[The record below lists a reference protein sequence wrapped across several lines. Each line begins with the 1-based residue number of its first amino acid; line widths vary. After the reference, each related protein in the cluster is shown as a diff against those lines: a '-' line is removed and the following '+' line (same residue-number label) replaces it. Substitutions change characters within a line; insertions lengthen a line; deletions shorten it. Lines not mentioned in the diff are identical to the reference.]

1 VAAKP
6 DGKQRNERI
15 TFSRPAAERIA
26 KVVRQ
31 VESGDRN
38 SSGVTFR
45 RVPPQSDAGDKNFRI
60 CTFTGA
66 WATSDTKTVTFK
78 YQTTTPNTVLA
89 TNLFASISDTGGT
102 QPVAI
107 AKEGTEWHAIEF
119 LRTGDGVVR
128 LAIYTAT
135 SSWLPI
141 SPFSTSQATT
151 SHVRKIQF
159 VFPTATVSQTSGPAG
174 VPNGQTAMCVNN
186 MAFLGAVTT
195 VVTASIT
202 LITVMKEGGE
212 WRLIGATR

>member
-1 VAAKP
+1 VADKP

-15 TFSRPAAERIA
+15 TFTRPAAERIA

-31 VESGDRN
+31 VEGGNRD
-38 SSGVTFR
+38 SSGLTFR
-45 RVPPQSDAGDKNFRI
+45 RVPPQA
-60 CTFTGA
+60 
-66 WATSDTKTVTFK
+66 
-78 YQTTTPNTVLA
+78 Q
-89 TNLFASISDTGGT
+89 GGGS
-102 QPVAI
+102 
-107 AKEGTEWHAIEF
+107 E
-119 LRTGDGVVR
+119 VR

-141 SPFSTSQATT
+141 SPFSTSQTTT

-202 LITVMKEGGE
+202 LITVMKESGE

>member
-1 VAAKP
+1 VPQKP
-6 DGKQRNERI
+6 DGNRPSDRI
-15 TFSRPAAERIA
+15 TFTRGAAERISE
-26 KVVRQ
+26 VVRT
-31 VESGDRN
+31 VELGNRDGQPLR
-38 SSGVTFR
+38 FQK
-45 RVPPQSDAGDKNFRI
+45 VPCGSP
-60 CTFTGA
+60 
-66 WATSDTKTVTFK
+66 
-78 YQTTTPNTVLA
+78 
-89 TNLFASISDTGGT
+89 GG
-102 QPVAI
+102 
-107 AKEGTEWHAIEF
+107 GS
-119 LRTGDGVVR
+119 VVR